1 MTEDL
6 TRAELETRIAEV
18 SENLRTLIEQA
29 AAVSGAADEE
39 RIDGRI
45 EEQQQLYEL
54 LVSKRDAI
62 DQAE

>member
-6 TRAELETRIAEV
+6 TRAELETRIAGV

-62 DQAE
+62 DQAK